1 MFREIIWNEKWFF
14 SALLKATR
22 IQILNKNVESFVRDA
37 LVALKNVRT
46 NFIFPFVSI
55 ASDQAFVNKNKQ
67 LRNTCN

>member
-1 MFREIIWNEKWFF
+1 MFREIIWNEKWFL

>member
-1 MFREIIWNEKWFF
+1 MFCEIIWNAKWFL

-37 LVALKNVRT
+37 LVALKYVRT

-67 LRNTCN
+67 LRNN